1 MTLNFMFQNF
11 NIIQDSRKKQ
21 KKLYH
26 LCLIACCVI
35 NIFAKSIFWCKSNS
49 TKNNQ
54 NQFGVVYGK
63 RKSVS
68 LLEGAWLV
76 FSFQAWGVVT

>member
-1 MTLNFMFQNF
+1 MMTLNFMFQNF

-21 KKLYH
+21 KKSP
-26 LCLIACCVI
+26 IACCVI

-54 NQFGVVYGK
+54 NQFGVVNGK
-63 RKSVS
+63 CKSVT

-76 FSFQAWGVVT
+76 FSFQAWGVVTF